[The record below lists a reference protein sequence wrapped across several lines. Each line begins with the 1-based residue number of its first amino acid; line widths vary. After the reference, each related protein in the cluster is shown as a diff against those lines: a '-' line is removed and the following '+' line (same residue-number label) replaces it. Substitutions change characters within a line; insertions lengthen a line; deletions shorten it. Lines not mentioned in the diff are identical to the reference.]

1 MKRASEI
8 YRRSLALMGE
18 VENEENESLKDRAVM
33 LINVLLSQLYELD
46 LGLRGVRFSPGE
58 TVPQIRTLQDEVT
71 LSEPILYTVMPLG
84 LAGYLLN
91 EEEPGR
97 SSFFL
102 QLFTTQCDLYRSRW
116 KKSFRHKIQ
125 RNY

>member
-8 YRRSLALMGE
+8 YQRSLALMGE
-18 VENEENESLKDRAVM
+18 VENEENEVLKERAVM

-58 TVPQIRTLQDEVT
+58 TVPQIRTLQDEVG

-91 EEEPGR
+91 EEEPAR
-97 SSFFL
+97 SKYFL
-102 QLFTTQCDLYRSRW
+102 QLFTAQCDLYRARF
-116 KKSFRHKIQ
+116 KKSFRHKI
-125 RNY
+125 RRSF